1 MNPRPGRCR
10 DGRSEN
16 PVKMTILYF
25 LLFLVVL
32 IGPDVR
38 IYASCIAGT
47 CPWAVKILWWL
58 PTAATLTAFVCA
70 NRGWYHNTCMRAFFA
85 LVLCFVLPK
94 GLFVLFHL
102 LIGWQVALAAVAVVE
117 LFLLYG
123 FFFGWRRI
131 VVKDTVC
138 ADAAIPKAFDGYR
151 VLQLSDI
158 HIGTFL
164 QNPSFIGKLVNV
176 VNAQQPDLVVFT
188 GDLVNVSATELLPF
202 MSVLD
207 HIHATDGVY
216 SVMGNHDYC
225 EYGHDHTLQRMERN
239 QHALIYM
246 EEKMEWHMLM
256 NEHVLLQRGG
266 SQIALVGVE
275 NIGKPPFKSHGNL
288 GKAVKDLPDGM
299 FKILL
304 SHDPTHWRMG
314 VLQTTDIQLTLSG
327 HTHAGQ
333 FKIGRFSPSRWAY
346 NEWGGMYT
354 EDGRHLHVSLGIGG
368 TVPFRFGA
376 WPEVNVITLS
386 SVQKK

>member
-1 MNPRPGRCR
+1 
-10 DGRSEN
+10 
-16 PVKMTILYF
+16 MTILYF

-32 IGPDVR
+32 VVPDAHL
-38 IYASCIAGT
+38 YATLVLPSS
-47 CPWAVKILWWL
+47 PWWASVSWWM
-58 PTAATLTAFVCA
+58 PSAATLAAFVCA

-85 LVLCFVLPK
+85 LVLCFVFPK
-94 GLFVLFHL
+94 LLFVVFHL
-102 LIGWQVALAAVAVVE
+102 LLGWQVALGVVAMVE
-117 LFLLYG
+117 MFLLYG

-131 VVKDTVC
+131 VVKNVVC
-138 ADAAIPKAFDGYR
+138 ADTAVPQSFDGYR

-164 QNPSFIGKLVNV
+164 QNQRFVERLVEV
-176 VNAQQPDLVVFT
+176 VNAQRPDLVVFT

-207 HIHATDGVY
+207 GIRATDGVY

-225 EYGHDHTLQRMERN
+225 EYGHDHSLHTVERN
-239 QHALIYM
+239 QHALVYM
-246 EEKMEWHMLM
+246 EEKMGWKMLM
-256 NEHVLLQRGG
+256 NEHVTITRGAA
-266 SQIALVGVE
+266 QIALVGVE

-288 GKAVKDLPDGM
+288 GKAISGLPDGM

-314 VLQTTDIQLTLSG
+314 VLQNTDIQLTLSG

-346 NEWGGMYT
+346 NEWGGMYV
-354 EDGRHLHVSLGIGG
+354 EQGRRLHVSLGVGG

-376 WPEVNVITLS
+376 WPEVNVITLRHKES
-386 SVQKK
+386 